1 MAIKRHLQKKSA
13 FLILDLGI
21 QNGKQVV
28 ASKSFNV
35 KETATDE
42 NVYLVAMAMNELM
55 ENDLLRVEVAERS
68 GLQYE

>member
-1 MAIKRHLQKKSA
+1 MAIERHLQKKSA
-13 FLILDLGI
+13 YLILDLGI

-28 ASKSFNV
+28 ASKSFKV

-42 NVYLVAMAMNELM
+42 NVYLVVMAMGELM
-55 ENDLLRVEVAERS
+55 EDDLLRVEVAERV

>member
-1 MAIKRHLQKKSA
+1 MAIKRHLEKKSA
-13 FLILDLGI
+13 FLILDSGI

-28 ASKSFNV
+28 ESKSFKV

-55 ENDLLRVEVAERS
+55 EKDLLRIEVAERS